1 VLSRTH
7 EEISPKRLAVSF
19 FFFFFCR
26 HKIWENLGKFL
37 SFCSVNPNNFSNSG
51 KKLLKFQYHK
61 IEKKKKN
68 LLLVSGFFGGKK
80 SGIFFSF

>member
-7 EEISPKRLAVSF
+7 EEISPSAWQWTFF

-26 HKIWENLGKFL
+26 HRIWENLGKFL

-51 KKLLKFQYHK
+51 KKLLNFQYQK
-61 IEKKKKN
+61 IGKKKKNKKN
-68 LLLVSGFFGGKK
+68 LLLVSGFLGAKQ
-80 SGIFFSF
+80 